1 MFHLGKSPV
10 CYLAIFIFLKIFITL
25 SAPSRFSSEKYF
37 FLGNFRATFVFQE
50 YEEPVYSY
58 STLSR

>member
-1 MFHLGKSPV
+1 MDDVEDVNDDDDDFDDRNLLRRLRRIDMLHGWL
-10 CYLAIFIFLKIFITL
+10 II
-25 SAPSRFSSEKYF
+25 
-37 FLGNFRATFVFQE
+37 FQE